1 MNYNV
6 TYEEVETPPQVF
18 KNLTHRGSRDVKSFK
33 INFGNKVK
41 CYVIKSSDLD
51 EFGKL
56 EGHFSVLLT
65 DNNIPVNKNR
75 HPNTI
80 ELGYILSIIG
90 WPYKIISAG
99 PMRNGICYYKSL
111 NENKMNNAEDTVTVY
126 EIKEI
131 LNEQLDQHIEHLK
144 SLFKKGSNHFSEAE
158 NFAKRTI
165 EPILIQLNDINL
177 LANTVIVRRKL
188 NETSK

>member
-1 MNYNV
+1 M
-6 TYEEVETPPQVF
+6 
-18 KNLTHRGSRDVKSFK
+18 
-33 INFGNKVK
+33 
-41 CYVIKSSDLD
+41 
-51 EFGKL
+51 
-56 EGHFSVLLT
+56 
-65 DNNIPVNKNR
+65 NNIGPQKGPSSSAR
-75 HPNTI
+75 IAAQTKFLQS
-80 ELGYILSIIG
+80 EL
-90 WPYKIISAG
+90 
-99 PMRNGICYYKSL
+99 
-111 NENKMNNAEDTVTVY
+111 NKMNNTEDTVTVY